1 MKNVLIISSTPRRN
15 GNSQIL
21 CEEFEKGAKE
31 KGNNVKLIRLSNK
44 KIGHCKACDYC
55 MKNNGI
61 CIQNDD
67 MKELLKEFEKADVL
81 VLATPIYFYGISS
94 QMKTFIDRTYPIWQ
108 HLGKKEV
115 YYIIS
120 AGLDEKIIDRSLGDL
135 NGFVEHFEEYEIKG
149 RIYATN
155 LMEAGKVTNSALM
168 NIAYFM
174 GTAV

>member
-55 MKNNGI
+55 MKNDGI

-67 MKELLKEFEKADVL
+67 MKELLEEFKKADIL

-108 HLGKKEV
+108 HLGKK
-115 YYIIS
+115 
-120 AGLDEKIIDRSLGDL
+120 RSLL
-135 NGFVEHFEEYEIKG
+135 Y
-149 RIYATN
+149 
-155 LMEAGKVTNSALM
+155 
-168 NIAYFM
+168 YFSWIR
-174 GTAV
+174 

>member
-1 MKNVLIISSTPRRN
+1 METLE
-15 GNSQIL
+15 IL

-44 KIGHCKACDYC
+44 KIVINKYHYI

-67 MKELLKEFEKADVL
+67 MKKLLQEFKKADIL

-120 AGLDEKIIDRSLGDL
+120 AGLDEKIMRCLWERFRWICRT
-135 NGFVEHFEEYEIKG
+135 F
-149 RIYATN
+149 
-155 LMEAGKVTNSALM
+155 
-168 NIAYFM
+168 
-174 GTAV
+174 